1 MTEVVRHALFK
12 FRSWCNSNVKLFQ
25 FLASSCR
32 KKFWRGELQTF
43 KVNLFMHCSN
53 LFFDQQ
59 EAKANKGSSKRGRLK
74 GDKIRMHFLQF
85 MRVRVQSE
93 CL

>member
-1 MTEVVRHALFK
+1 MTEVVKHALLNSDVGIIPM
-12 FRSWCNSNVKLFQ
+12 RSYSNFGTKL
-25 FLASSCR
+25 L
-32 KKFWRGELQTF
+32 KKFWQGELQTF
-43 KVNLFMHCSN
+43 KVNLFMHCGN

-59 EAKANKGSSKRGRLK
+59 AKANKGSSKRGRLK

>member
-1 MTEVVRHALFK
+1 MTEVARHALLNSDVGIIPM
-12 FRSWCNSNVKLFQ
+12 RSYSNFWHQAAERNS
-25 FLASSCR
+25 
-32 KKFWRGELQTF
+32 GEENS
-43 KVNLFMHCSN
+43 KREVNLFMHSSN

-59 EAKANKGSSKRGRLK
+59 AKANKGSSKRGRLK